1 MVATKRVGDYSDSN
15 SEDSLTRNRND
26 DVEAMLRKR
35 KQLKTT
41 STTTVVPS
49 SASKMYWTKND
60 ELVILGVSKLSAQQ
74 IV

>member
-15 SEDSLTRNRND
+15 LEDSLTRNRND

-49 SASKMYWTKND
+49 STSKMYWTKND
-60 ELVILGVSKLSAQQ
+60 ELVILGVSKLSAH
-74 IV
+74 VV

>member
-15 SEDSLTRNRND
+15 SDDYLTRNSD
-26 DVEAMLRKR
+26 EDVEAMLRKK

-49 SASKMYWTKND
+49 SASKMYWSKND
-60 ELVILGVSKLSAQQ
+60 ELVILGVSKLFAQQ